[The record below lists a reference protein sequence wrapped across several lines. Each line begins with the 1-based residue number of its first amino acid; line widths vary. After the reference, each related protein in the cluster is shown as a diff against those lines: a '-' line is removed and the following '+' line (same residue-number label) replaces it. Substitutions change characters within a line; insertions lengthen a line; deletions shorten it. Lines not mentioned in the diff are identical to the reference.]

1 MRNNKQ
7 RSKAMRPSIRNENG
21 ANKRETKHACIQM
34 IKYLC
39 KSEDTLISRWVVSLI
54 RWQSTSSNGNA
65 LAHVFWESIYN
76 PTEMK

>member
-1 MRNNKQ
+1 
-7 RSKAMRPSIRNENG
+7 
-21 ANKRETKHACIQM
+21 M

-39 KSEDTLISRWVVSLI
+39 KSEDALISRWVVSLI

-76 PTEMK
+76 PTEMKIYISPYPNKQIRWSFCLLLLREIFFRFLP